1 MQSPLKENRMRFI
14 KVLFLLA
21 LFVFSILFFSQNN
34 DVLLQNL
41 TLILDIP
48 YVATLHSIPLPFGV
62 LILTAFVA
70 GCLLTMIYFVV
81 DKFRGSAKLKECRT
95 RMASLEQELNSLRN
109 MPISEEASYT
119 STETK
124 EEDSL

>member
-1 MQSPLKENRMRFI
+1 MRFV

-34 DVLLQNL
+34 DVLLQEL
-41 TLILDIP
+41 TLKLDIP

-62 LILTAFVA
+62 IVLAAFVA
-70 GCLLTMIYFVV
+70 GSLLTMIYFVV
-81 DKFRGSAKLKECRT
+81 DKFRAGSKLKECRT

-109 MPISEEASYT
+109 MPINEDQPYS
-119 STETK
+119 ETK
-124 EEDSL
+124 EEENA

>member
-1 MQSPLKENRMRFI
+1 MRFI

-62 LILTAFVA
+62 LILAAFVA
-70 GCLLTMIYFVV
+70 GSLLTMIYFVV
-81 DKFRGSAKLKECRT
+81 DKFRGAAKLKECRT

-109 MPISEEASYT
+109 MPISEAPSFASP
-119 STETK
+119 ETK
-124 EEDSL
+124 EEDNA

>member
-1 MQSPLKENRMRFI
+1 MRFI

-70 GCLLTMIYFVV
+70 GCLLTMIYFAV
-81 DKFRGSAKLKECRT
+81 DKFRGVAKLKECRT

-109 MPISEEASYT
+109 MPISEAPSFS

-124 EEDSL
+124 EEENL

>member
-1 MQSPLKENRMRFI
+1 MRFI

-21 LFVFSILFFSQNN
+21 LFVFSILFFSQNS

-48 YVATLHSIPLPFGV
+48 YVATLHSIPLPFGF
-62 LILTAFVA
+62 LILVAFVA
-70 GCLLTMIYFVV
+70 GCLLTMIYFAV
-81 DKFRGSAKLKECRT
+81 DKFRGASKLKECRT

-109 MPISEEASYT
+109 MPISEEPSFSA
-119 STETK
+119 TETK
-124 EEDSL
+124 EEDDNA

>member
-1 MQSPLKENRMRFI
+1 MRFI
-14 KVLFLLA
+14 KVLFLLV

-41 TLILDIP
+41 VLVLDIP
-48 YVATLHSIPLPFGV
+48 YVATLHSIPLPFGF

-70 GCLLTMIYFVV
+70 GALLTMIYFAV
-81 DKFRGSAKLKECRT
+81 DKFRGASKLKECRT

-109 MPISEEASYT
+109 MPISADT
-119 STETK
+119 SFSSVENK
-124 EEDSL
+124 EEENA

>member
-1 MQSPLKENRMRFI
+1 MRFI

-34 DVLLQNL
+34 DVLLQEL
-41 TLILDIP
+41 QLVLDVP

-62 LILTAFVA
+62 IVLAAFTA
-70 GCLLTMIYFVV
+70 GCLLTMVYFAV
-81 DKFRGSAKLKECRT
+81 DKFRSSSKLKECRT

-109 MPISEEASYT
+109 LPISEDQPYSENK
-119 STETK
+119 EK
-124 EEDSL
+124 EEENA

>member
-1 MQSPLKENRMRFI
+1 MRFI
-14 KVLFLLA
+14 KVLFLLV

-41 TLILDIP
+41 QLVLDIP

-62 LILTAFVA
+62 IVLAAFTA
-70 GCLLTMIYFVV
+70 GCLLTIVYLAV
-81 DKFRGSAKLKECRT
+81 DKFRSASRLRECRT

-109 MPISEEASYT
+109 MPIQEDQPYSEV
-119 STETK
+119 K
-124 EEDSL
+124 EEENV

>member
-1 MQSPLKENRMRFI
+1 MRFI

-34 DVLLQNL
+34 DVLLQGL
-41 TLILDIP
+41 TLVLDIP

-62 LILTAFVA
+62 LILAAFVA
-70 GCLLTMIYFVV
+70 GSLLTIIYFII
-81 DKFRGSAKLKECRT
+81 DKFRSGANLKECRT

-109 MPISEEASYT
+109 MPISEDQAYSEV
-119 STETK
+119 K
-124 EEDSL
+124 EDDKI